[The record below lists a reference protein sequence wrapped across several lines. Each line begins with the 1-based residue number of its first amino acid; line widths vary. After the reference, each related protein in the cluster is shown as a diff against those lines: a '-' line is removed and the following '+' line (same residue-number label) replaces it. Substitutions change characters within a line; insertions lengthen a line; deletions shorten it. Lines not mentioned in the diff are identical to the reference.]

1 MWMDLQNPFTLTP
14 LAFLR
19 ALNTLGQLLRRK
31 FSVFHF
37 FSLNIVN
44 NTICLLI
51 VCPLWTDASIFSFV
65 TSLPL
70 LQKKQS
76 THGYKSIETKR
87 IHQRDA
93 ENDPSVEG
101 TGNKRPHHNQVTGPL
116 PGNARLHELPRH
128 LSALQ
133 FL

>member
-19 ALNTLGQLLRRK
+19 TLMLSANFFVENSLS
-31 FSVFHF
+31 FIF

-51 VCPLWTDASIFSFV
+51 VCPQWTDASIFSFV

-87 IHQRDA
+87 FHQRDA

-116 PGNARLHELPRH
+116 PGNARLHEFPRY

>member
-1 MWMDLQNPFTLTP
+1 MWIDLQNSFTFTP

-19 ALNTLGQLLRRK
+19 TLMLSANFFVEK
-31 FSVFHF
+31 FLSFIF

-44 NTICLLI
+44 NTVCFLI
-51 VCPLWTDASIFSFV
+51 VCPQWTDASVFSFI
-65 TSLPL
+65 TSPPL
-70 LQKKQS
+70 LQKQS
-76 THGYKSIETKR
+76 AHGYKSIETKR
-87 IHQRDA
+87 FHQRDA

-116 PGNARLHELPRH
+116 PGNARLHEFPRY